1 MPAAPVK
8 IFAEFD
14 QGVARVPRWILLL
27 AVLGTVGGLLVYGG
41 SAAGGYLTG
50 TLAAWVNFRLIER
63 AVNRITDPAQANA
76 AKAGN
81 STGLWIFI
89 QFSGLILL
97 ALVILIVS
105 GFSKPAAFL
114 GLLAAPAAVI
124 LEVVFELVTLNR

>member
-1 MPAAPVK
+1 M
-8 IFAEFD
+8 FAEFD

-27 AVLGTVGGLLVYGG
+27 AVIGTVGGLSFYGV

-63 AVNRITDPAQANA
+63 AVNRITDPARTGA
-76 AKAGN
+76 AKAGK
-81 STGLWIFI
+81 SAGVWVFI

-97 ALVILIVS
+97 ALVILTVS

-124 LEVVFELVTLNR
+124 LEVVFELVTLNW